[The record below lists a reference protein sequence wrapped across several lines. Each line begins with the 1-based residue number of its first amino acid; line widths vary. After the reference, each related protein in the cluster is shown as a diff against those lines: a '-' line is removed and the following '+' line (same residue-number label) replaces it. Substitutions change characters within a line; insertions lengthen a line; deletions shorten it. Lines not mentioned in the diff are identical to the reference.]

1 MTGAAALGQDA
12 VQAEARIPDLWVRGE
27 GFRVE
32 VSYTAG
38 AAGGTLEAWQLSAA
52 AFEAGGKPLAERSN
66 TASLALGP
74 GDRLELDLDLSAALQ
89 AQRFGFELS
98 LHAGRGSAQQVHLLE
113 PLGTELDFMGA
124 PLEQLGQYLVLMRT
138 TQGAMLFELWPEV
151 APQHV
156 RNWLDLSASGFYDG
170 VQFHRVSP
178 SFMIQGGC
186 PNTRNDRRD
195 RWGLGVG
202 PRTLPLELSDRLHEQ
217 GVLSMAR
224 GPELDSASSQFFVIT
239 RSSPQLDGSY
249 SAFGKLISGF
259 NVLSKIGNAKG
270 RLKNGTITPDQ
281 PQRILQAIVVR
292 EPAPEGQGSER

>member
-1 MTGAAALGQDA
+1 MTGATALGQAA
-12 VQAEARIPDLWVRGE
+12 VQAEARIPDTWVRGE
-27 GFRVE
+27 SLRVE

-38 AAGGTLEAWQLSAA
+38 PEGGTLEAWQLSAA
-52 AFEAGGKPLAERSN
+52 AFELSGKPLAERTN

-74 GDRLELDLDLSAALQ
+74 GDRLELDLDLSRALQ

-98 LHAGRGSAQQVHLLE
+98 LHAARGSAQRVHLLE
-113 PLGTELDFMGA
+113 PLTTELDFMAA
-124 PLEQLGQYLVLMRT
+124 PVEELGQYLVLMRT
-138 TQGAMLFELWPEV
+138 THGEMLFELWPEV
-151 APQHV
+151 APLHV
-156 RNWLDLSASGFYDG
+156 RNWLDLASSGFYDG

-186 PNTRNDRRD
+186 PNTRSDRRD

-224 GPELDSASSQFFVIT
+224 GPEPDSGSCQFFVIT
-239 RSSPQLDGSY
+239 RTSPQLDGGY
-249 SAFGKLISGF
+249 STFGKLISGID
-259 NVLSKIGNAKG
+259 VLLKIGNAQG

-292 EPAPEGQGSER
+292 EPAPQGQVSER